1 MWTILLSAIM
11 ASVGIILFLIGVI
24 TTNDFCFE
32 FGFLIGFAGVGLLIC
47 AISNKE

>member
-11 ASVGIILFLIGVI
+11 AIVGIILFMIGVI

-32 FGFLIGFAGVGLLIC
+32 FGFLLGFGGAGILIC
-47 AISNKE
+47 AISSIE